1 LALNKQTI
9 IEKIL
14 EKNSGIIAE
23 TEDTLEIL
31 PAVMKSTLKLVK
43 TQGK

>member
-1 LALNKQTI
+1 MALNKQTI

-14 EKNSGIIAE
+14 EKNIGTTAE
-23 TEDTLEIL
+23 TEDTLETL

-43 TQGK
+43 IQSK